1 MSILEP
7 EEFVGAHWH
16 RLVGGVSTYRRH
28 PEAAVSLASMR
39 TRLGV
44 LYRALGGDGAIR
56 IAESAPVASR
66 HRLSLIERIGL
77 GTEKMELPI
86 LDAATLR
93 LPGTID
99 VFPDPADNAA
109 LYEWL
114 AAWFAHAV
122 PPGDGDGD
130 PLRADLLRLRSA
142 VATTRATL
150 AAWPG
155 LRRHYLRLREAT
167 LAVRP
172 ARALPRQE
180 AMLEEAICAILGG
193 RRRNGGNPCL
203 RALDDAAF
211 DLSALRAPRGY
222 RTFLPVPLFGDI
234 HVAAGPARQDEGE
247 EAEGRSVPADAKRRR
262 AERRGTDLSDRGDP
276 LCFHRFETIFADA
289 EMVNVNRKVDDDDE
303 EGARQAADDLAEL
316 TIGSNRRRAA
326 VRLKMD
332 LDLAPAEPDGAALA
346 QGITYPEW
354 DWKRAAY
361 RPDHCRVH
369 AGPAA
374 EQGEAWEPDA
384 AMQRRIRAVR
394 RQFEA
399 LRPRRTVLHGQPD
412 GDDLDL
418 SALIRAVADRRAG
431 GPGSERVFAA
441 ARAVERDLSMAVLMD
456 VSLSTDA
463 FIGAHRVL
471 DVEKGALLAL
481 THGLTACGDE
491 HAIYSF
497 TSRRRTA
504 VTVSTVKGFEEAL
517 NPAVLRRIAALRPGQ
532 YTRMGAAIRHVA
544 KALAGRPRR
553 HRLLLLLTDGKPNDI
568 DYYEG
573 RYGIEDTRAAI
584 REARKEGLTVFGV
597 TVDGEARDYFPYLFG
612 KGGYAIVPDAERLP
626 AALPAIY
633 RQLVR

>member
-7 EEFVGAHWH
+7 EEFVGEHWH

-28 PEAAVSLASMR
+28 AQAAVSLASMR
-39 TRLGV
+39 TRFGV

-77 GTEKMELPI
+77 GTEKMSLPL

-93 LPGTID
+93 LPGIID
-99 VFPDPADNAA
+99 VFPDRADNEA

-122 PPGDGDGD
+122 PVTGETGD
-130 PLRADLLRLRSA
+130 PLRTDLCRLRAA

-150 AAWPG
+150 TAWPG
-155 LRRHYLRLREAT
+155 LARHYRRLREAT

-172 ARALPRQE
+172 ERSLPLHEASLEDAIRAL
-180 AMLEEAICAILGG
+180 LGG
-193 RRRNGGNPCL
+193 RRDAANPYL
-203 RALDDAAF
+203 RAIEDPAI
-211 DLSALRAPRGY
+211 DLSDVKAPRGY

-234 HVAAGPARQDEGE
+234 HGGAAAPSPDDDG
-247 EAEGRSVPADAKRRR
+247 EAEGRSISVDAKRRR
-262 AERRGTDLSDRGDP
+262 AERRETDQSDRGDP
-276 LCFHRFETIFADA
+276 LCFHRFETIFAVA

-316 TIGSNRRRAA
+316 TIGANRRRSA

-332 LDLAPAEPDGAALA
+332 LDLAPAEADGAALT
-346 QGITYPEW
+346 QGLTYPEW
-354 DWKRAAY
+354 DWKKAAY
-361 RPDHCRVH
+361 RPDHCRVY
-369 AGPAA
+369 ASPAA
-374 EQGEAWEPDA
+374 EQGEDWEPDA
-384 AMQRRIRAVR
+384 AMQRRIAAVR

-399 LRPRRTVLHGQPD
+399 LRPKRLVLHGQPD
-412 GDDLDL
+412 GDNLDL
-418 SALIRAVADRRAG
+418 SALVRAVADRHAG
-431 GPGSERVFAA
+431 GIGSERVFTA
-441 ARAVERDLSMAVLMD
+441 ARALERDLSLALLMD
-456 VSLSTDA
+456 ISLSTDA
-463 FIGAHRVL
+463 WIGAHRVL

-481 THGLTACGDE
+481 AHGLTACGDE
-491 HAIYSF
+491 HAIYTF
-497 TSRRRTA
+497 TSRRRTS
-504 VTVSTVKGFEEAL
+504 VTVSTVKGFEEPL
-517 NPAVLRRIAALRPGQ
+517 NPAVLRRIMALSPGQ
-532 YTRMGAAIRHVA
+532 YTRMGAAVRHVA
-544 KALAGRPRR
+544 KALAERPQQ

-584 REARKEGLTVFGV
+584 REARKQGLTVFGV

-626 AALPAIY
+626 TALPAIY
-633 RQLVR
+633 RQLIG

>member
-7 EEFVGAHWH
+7 EEFVGERWH

-28 PEAAVSLASMR
+28 PQAAVDLASMR

-44 LYRALGGDGAIR
+44 LYRALGGHGAIR

-66 HRLSLIERIGL
+66 HRLSLVERIGL
-77 GTEKMELPI
+77 GTEKMSLPI

-99 VFPDPADNAA
+99 VFPDRADNEA

-122 PPGDGDGD
+122 PVVDGTGD
-130 PLRADLLRLRSA
+130 PLRNDLCRLRAA

-150 AAWPG
+150 TAWPG
-155 LRRHYLRLREAT
+155 LGRHYRRLREAT

-172 ARALPRQE
+172 ERPLPPYE
-180 AMLEEAICAILGG
+180 ASLEDAIRAILGG
-193 RRRNGGNPCL
+193 WRDAANPYL
-203 RALDDAAF
+203 RAIENPAI
-211 DLSALRAPRGY
+211 DLSDVRAPRGY
-222 RTFLPVPLFGDI
+222 RTFLPAPLFGDI
-234 HVAAGPARQDEGE
+234 HAGTASSSPDDDG
-247 EAEGRSVPADAKRRR
+247 EAEGRSISVDAKRRR
-262 AERRGTDLSDRGDP
+262 AERRETDQSDRGDP
-276 LCFHRFETIFADA
+276 LCFHRFETIFAVA

-316 TIGSNRRRAA
+316 TIGANRRRSA

-332 LDLAPAEPDGAALA
+332 LDLAPAEADGGALA
-346 QGITYPEW
+346 QGLTYPEW
-354 DWKRAAY
+354 DWKKAAY

-374 EQGEAWEPDA
+374 EQGEDWEPDT
-384 AMQRRIRAVR
+384 AMQRRIAAVR

-399 LRPRRTVLHGQPD
+399 LRPKRLVLHGQPD

-418 SALIRAVADRRAG
+418 SALVRAVADRHAG
-431 GPGSERVFAA
+431 GIGSERVFTA
-441 ARAVERDLSMAVLMD
+441 ARSLERDLSLAVLMD

-463 FIGAHRVL
+463 WIGAHRVL

-491 HAIYSF
+491 HAIYTF
-497 TSRRRTA
+497 TSRRRTS
-504 VTVSTVKGFEEAL
+504 VTVSTVKGFEEPL
-517 NPAVLRRIAALRPGQ
+517 NPAVLRRIMALSPGQ
-532 YTRMGAAIRHVA
+532 YTRMGAAVRHVA
-544 KALAGRPRR
+544 KALAERPQR

-584 REARKEGLTVFGV
+584 REARKQGLTVFGV

-626 AALPAIY
+626 TALPAIY
-633 RQLVR
+633 RQLIG

>member
-7 EEFVGAHWH
+7 EEFVGEHWH

-28 PEAAVSLASMR
+28 PWAAVSLAAMR

-77 GTEKMELPI
+77 GTEKMSLPI

-99 VFPDPADNAA
+99 VFPDRADNEA

-122 PPGDGDGD
+122 PVVEDDGD
-130 PLRADLLRLRSA
+130 PLRNDLCRLRAA

-150 AAWPG
+150 TAWPG
-155 LRRHYLRLREAT
+155 LGRHYRRLREAT

-172 ARALPRQE
+172 ERSLPPHE
-180 AMLEEAICAILGG
+180 ASLEDAIRAILGG
-193 RRRNGGNPCL
+193 RRDAANPYL
-203 RALDDAAF
+203 RAIEDPAI
-211 DLSALRAPRGY
+211 DLSDVKAPRGY

-234 HVAAGPARQDEGE
+234 HGGAAAPSPDDDG
-247 EAEGRSVPADAKRRR
+247 EAEGRSVSVDAKRRR
-262 AERRGTDLSDRGDP
+262 AERRETDQSDRGDP
-276 LCFHRFETIFADA
+276 LCFHRFETIFAVA

-316 TIGSNRRRAA
+316 TIGANRRRSA

-332 LDLAPAEPDGAALA
+332 LDLAPAEADGAALT
-346 QGITYPEW
+346 QGLIYPEW
-354 DWKRAAY
+354 DWKKAAY
-361 RPDHCRVH
+361 RPDHCRVY

-374 EQGEAWEPDA
+374 EQGEDWEPDA
-384 AMQRRIRAVR
+384 AMQRRITAVR

-399 LRPRRTVLHGQPD
+399 LRPKRLVLHGQPD

-418 SALIRAVADRRAG
+418 SALVRAVADRHAG
-431 GPGSERVFAA
+431 GIGSERVFTA
-441 ARAVERDLSMAVLMD
+441 ARALERDLSLAVLMD

-463 FIGAHRVL
+463 WIGAHRVL

-491 HAIYSF
+491 HSIYTF
-497 TSRRRTA
+497 TSRRRTS
-504 VTVSTVKGFEEAL
+504 VTVSTVKGFEEPL
-517 NPAVLRRIAALRPGQ
+517 NPAVLRRIVALSPGQ
-532 YTRMGAAIRHVA
+532 YTRMGAAVRHVA
-544 KALAGRPRR
+544 KALAERPQR

-584 REARKEGLTVFGV
+584 REARKQGLTVFGV

-626 AALPAIY
+626 TALPAIY
-633 RQLVR
+633 RQLIG

>member
-7 EEFVGAHWH
+7 EEFVGEHWH

-28 PEAAVSLASMR
+28 PRAAVSLAAMR

-77 GTEKMELPI
+77 GTEKMSLPI

-99 VFPDPADNAA
+99 VFPDRADNEA

-122 PPGDGDGD
+122 PVVDDAGD
-130 PLRADLLRLRSA
+130 PLRTDLYRLRAA

-150 AAWPG
+150 TAWPG
-155 LRRHYLRLREAT
+155 LGRHYRRLREAT

-172 ARALPRQE
+172 ERSLPPYE
-180 AMLEEAICAILGG
+180 ASLEDAIRAILGG
-193 RRRNGGNPCL
+193 RRDAANPYL
-203 RALDDAAF
+203 RAIEDPAV
-211 DLSALRAPRGY
+211 DLSDVKAPRGY

-234 HVAAGPARQDEGE
+234 HGGAAASSPDDDG
-247 EAEGRSVPADAKRRR
+247 EAEGRSISVDAKRRR
-262 AERRGTDLSDRGDP
+262 AERRETDQSDRGDP
-276 LCFHRFETIFADA
+276 LCFHRFETIFAVA

-316 TIGSNRRRAA
+316 TIGANRRRSA

-332 LDLAPAEPDGAALA
+332 LDLAPAEADGGALA
-346 QGITYPEW
+346 QGLTYPEW
-354 DWKRAAY
+354 DWKKAAY
-361 RPDHCRVH
+361 RPDHCRVY

-374 EQGEAWEPDA
+374 EQGEDWEPDA
-384 AMQRRIRAVR
+384 AMQRRIAAVR

-399 LRPRRTVLHGQPD
+399 LRPKRLVLHGQPD

-418 SALIRAVADRRAG
+418 SALVRAVADRRASG
-431 GPGSERVFAA
+431 IGSERVFTA
-441 ARAVERDLSMAVLMD
+441 ARTLERDLSLAVLMD

-463 FIGAHRVL
+463 WIGAHRVL

-491 HAIYSF
+491 HAIYTF
-497 TSRRRTA
+497 TSRRRTS
-504 VTVSTVKGFEEAL
+504 VTVSTVKGFEEPL
-517 NPAVLRRIAALRPGQ
+517 NPTVLRRITALSPGQ
-532 YTRMGAAIRHVA
+532 YTRMGAAVRHVA
-544 KALAGRPRR
+544 KALAERPQR

-584 REARKEGLTVFGV
+584 REARKQGLTVFGV

-626 AALPAIY
+626 TALPAIY
-633 RQLVR
+633 RQLIG